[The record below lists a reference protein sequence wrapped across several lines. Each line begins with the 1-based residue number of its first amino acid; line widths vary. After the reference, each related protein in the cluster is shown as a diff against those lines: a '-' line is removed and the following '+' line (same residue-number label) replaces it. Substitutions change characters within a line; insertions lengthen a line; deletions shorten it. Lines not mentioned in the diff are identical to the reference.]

1 MKNCA
6 KATQLIKVTAG
17 PERDNGTQKD
27 GDRESTLETVFK
39 GGKWSDKI

>member
-27 GDRESTLETVFK
+27 GDRESTLETVSRRQV
-39 GGKWSDKI
+39 WSD